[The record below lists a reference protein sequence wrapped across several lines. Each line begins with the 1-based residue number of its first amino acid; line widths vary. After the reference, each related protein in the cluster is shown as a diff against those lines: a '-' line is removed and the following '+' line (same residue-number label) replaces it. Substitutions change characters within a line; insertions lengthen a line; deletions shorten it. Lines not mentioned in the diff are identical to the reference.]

1 MTQVSSTK
9 KDKSFANAAM
19 RHNFCYNVR
28 DNMKLMIVIFVLH
41 FAAVPMLLITALA
54 DIFSKG
60 STETI
65 DEGFMVTA
73 VIGTGL
79 AAASGMLCALTVF
92 KYLYNKSAVDMRL
105 SLPMTTGQRF
115 ASDFLSGLFVYI
127 IPYFAAELISWL
139 LMLAGHIL
147 CDGKTF
153 TYTTEHPSIPGKML
167 SYDWVCTIFEDTAPV
182 LWRGMLGGLMLMVM
196 FYAVTVLA
204 AACCGNIFEAAA
216 YNILL
221 NALVPVSVLLGI
233 TTVCN
238 NIYGLDEEIYGL
250 RILPFCGPFGGAYG
264 VIASLE
270 PMIEESNGY
279 IRTNLYEPLH
289 FGTWFILFTLCT
301 ALVIAGAYL
310 IYRKRKAEDTGKPVV
325 FGIFHHIIMT
335 MGIFSLCYLMMM
347 DGTENY
353 MPIII
358 ISFIIY
364 MVMHVIRNR
373 GFGKIISGL
382 VICTFTILGSI
393 GSFLVIHNT
402 KAFGAGDV
410 IPDPQKVKKAEITY
424 AGCLNSDY
432 IEYAPAEL
440 TDPALIETLTELHSE
455 ILRVYNDNVSN
466 GELTDLQLPMG
477 FCVKYTL
484 SSGRTIYRSYG
495 SSFSDKGVE
504 LICSLDMAEGVKK
517 SRAEGMK
524 RTILDIRDTL
534 EYREEYDKSF
544 DKNNVYVKLSPQ
556 WRFSSGGQDY
566 DGSYSIGIN
575 ELPEDFIERLADC
588 MYSDIMS
595 QTSGEYYT
603 PTGNIYQIE
612 IFETRTFFIR
622 DSYQNTLSFLA
633 SCGFK
638 ELPVVTEEGV
648 SRILRAYENR
658 SGSFSVISNPLIGY
672 MTGRDIGN
680 VNPPVYNG
688 NAGYFK
694 YKNGW
699 IFSQCFSS
707 AYEYYDDIYTL
718 FTHSYKAYKTDESC
732 YTITAGGN
740 SAVIPSEY
748 SDIAERVFIR
758 MTADKANHMNERGF
772 WSSPYEYDNTTGEQY
787 RGYSEYLRAFLE
799 FYGRDKIISALS
811 FYYDSETAEKTYADL
826 TEWSKTNTDFYD
838 QFGDTDS
845 EITTEEPEIYPD
857 YTEAYEVYEDYYV
870 AG

>member
-9 KDKSFANAAM
+9 NKSFINAAM
-19 RHNFCYNVR
+19 RHNFLYNVK

-41 FAAVPMLLITALA
+41 FAAVPMLLITVLA
-54 DIFSKG
+54 NILTAGTTDK
-60 STETI
+60 I

-79 AAASGMLCALTVF
+79 AAASGMICALSVF

-127 IPYFAAELISWL
+127 IPYIAAELISWL

-153 TYTTEHPSIPGKML
+153 VCTYEHPNIPGKML
-167 SYDWVCTIFEDTAPV
+167 SYEWVCTAFQDSAPI

-221 NALVPVSVLLGI
+221 NALVPISVLFGI
-233 TTVCN
+233 ITVCN
-238 NIYGLDEEIYGL
+238 NIYGLDEEVYGL
-250 RILPFCGPFGGAYG
+250 KILPFCGPFGGAYG
-264 VIASLE
+264 IITSLE

-279 IRTNLYEPLH
+279 IRTNLYEPFH

-301 ALVIAGAYL
+301 ALVIGGAYL

-325 FGIFHHIIMT
+325 FGIFYHIIMT

-347 DGTENY
+347 DGTENFL
-353 MPIII
+353 PIII

-382 VICTFTILGSI
+382 VICAVTILGSI
-393 GSFLVIHNT
+393 GSFLVIHDT

-410 IPDPQKVKKAEITY
+410 VPDPEKVTKAEITY
-424 AGCLNSDY
+424 AGCLNADCL
-432 IEYAPAEL
+432 EYAPAEL
-440 TDPALIETLTELHSE
+440 TEPANIETLTELHRE
-455 ILRVYNDNVSN
+455 ILRVYNENDNEHFS
-466 GELTDLQLPMG
+466 DLQLPTG
-477 FCVKYTL
+477 FCIKYTL
-484 SSGRTIYRSYG
+484 SSGKTIYRSYG
-495 SSFSDKGVE
+495 CSFSDKGIE
-504 LICSLDMAEGVKK
+504 LICSLDMAEGVKI

-524 RTILDIRDTL
+524 NQILDIENTID
-534 EYREEYDKSF
+534 YRKEYDRTF
-544 DKNNVYVKLSPQ
+544 DKKDLYVKLSPQ
-556 WRFSSGGQDY
+556 WRYSSGGVDH

-575 ELPEDFIERLADC
+575 ELPEDFIEKLADC
-588 MYSDIMS
+588 MYSDIMA
-595 QTSGEYYT
+595 QTPEEYYT
-603 PTGNIYQIE
+603 PKNIYQIE
-612 IFETRTFFIR
+612 IFETRTVFIR
-622 DSYQNTLSFLA
+622 DSYESTISYLA
-633 SCGFK
+633 SCGFN
-638 ELPVVTEEGV
+638 ELPVVTEEAV
-648 SRILRAYENR
+648 SRIIRAYDNR
-658 SGSFSVISNPLIGY
+658 SGGFSVISNPLIGY
-672 MTGRDIGN
+672 MTNRDLCT

-699 IFSQCFSS
+699 IYSQCFSE

-718 FTHSYKAYKTDESC
+718 FTHSYKAYKTEESC

-772 WSSPYEYDNTTGEQY
+772 WSSPYVYDNTTDDNY

-811 FYYDSETAEKTYADL
+811 YYYDSETAEKTYNDL

-838 QFGDTDS
+838 EFGDTDS
-845 EITTEEPEIYPD
+845 EITAEEPEIY
-857 YTEAYEVYEDYYV
+857 TEAYESYENYDV